1 MMKYE
6 FEGTF
11 FESSLEAER
20 SLTQNDQFEKWLKA
34 HCKPEE
40 FDVQEIPFSKLQNW
54 GFVND
59 NEKLSHASGKFFTIE
74 GLKVRIEQD
83 NKVYKWEQPII
94 NQPEIGILCF
104 ITRVI
109 DGVRYFLVQAK
120 MEPGNINI
128 LQISPTLQATRSNFT
143 CVHKGKVP
151 NYLDLFMAKDYKV
164 VIDQL
169 QTEQGGR
176 FLKKRNRNLIIE
188 INHDIPI
195 KDDFCWLTL
204 RQVKDLMKRDNLMNM
219 DSRSVL
225 SMIPLIEDSVAL
237 SLKKLSS
244 TEFCS
249 YVKSKGISDRGVEY
263 INSYISDN
271 ALHNVEEILSW
282 MTSIKFATQII
293 VERIPLRDLKNWTI
307 GESEIHHNQKNKYFS
322 VNAVKVKAGSRE
334 VTSWTQPLLK
344 DPNVGLLAFVT
355 KSIYGVLHF
364 LVQGKVEPGNIDIVE
379 MSPTISCSNYEERKN
394 AEKRPYLFDEIL
406 SGKFDV
412 LSDSLQSEEGGRFW
426 KLQNRNM
433 IVKAPDDFEIRES
446 DNYIWMTLAQVKEF
460 MRFGKFNI
468 EARSIISSI
477 DFK

>member
-1 MMKYE
+1 MKFE

-11 FESSLEAER
+11 FESSLETER
-20 SLTQNDQFEKWLKA
+20 SLIHNDQFEKWLKA
-34 HCKPEE
+34 HCKLEE
-40 FDVQEIPFSKLQNW
+40 FDVQEIPFSELENW

-59 NEKLSHASGKFFTIE
+59 SEKLSHTSGKFFTIE
-74 GLKVRIEQD
+74 GLRVRIEQD
-83 NKVYKWEQPII
+83 NILHEWEQPII

-120 MEPGNINI
+120 MEPGNINV

-188 INHDIPI
+188 IDHDIPV

-204 RQVKDLMKRDNLMNM
+204 RQVKDLMKRDNLINM

-237 SLKKLSS
+237 SLKKM
-244 TEFCS
+244 TPIEFRS
-249 YVKSKGISDRGVEY
+249 YVESKGISDRGVEY
-263 INSYISDN
+263 INSYISEN
-271 ALHNVEEILSW
+271 ALHNMEEILSW
-282 MTSIKFATQII
+282 MTNLKFVTQII
-293 VERIPLRDLKNWTI
+293 IEKIPLRNLKNWTI
-307 GESEIHHNQKNKYFS
+307 GENEIHHVQKNRYFS

-344 DPNVGLLAFVT
+344 DSNVGLLAFVT

-379 MSPTISCSNYEERKN
+379 MSPTISCSNLPER
-394 AEKRPYLFDEIL
+394 
-406 SGKFDV
+406 
-412 LSDSLQSEEGGRFW
+412 
-426 KLQNRNM
+426 
-433 IVKAPDDFEIRES
+433 
-446 DNYIWMTLAQVKEF
+446 
-460 MRFGKFNI
+460 
-468 EARSIISSI
+468 ISSNR
-477 DFK
+477 